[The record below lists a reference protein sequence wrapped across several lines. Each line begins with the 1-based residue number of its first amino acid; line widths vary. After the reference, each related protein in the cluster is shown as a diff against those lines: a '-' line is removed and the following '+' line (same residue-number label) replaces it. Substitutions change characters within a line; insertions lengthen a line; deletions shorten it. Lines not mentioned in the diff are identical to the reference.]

1 MSTVVKQDSI
11 QPEASRAQTFDVVIV
26 GAGFAGLYMLHRV
39 RQQGLRVR
47 LFEAGSGVGGT
58 WYWNRYPGAR
68 VDVESMEYSYSF
80 DEDLQQEWSW
90 SERYAAQPELLEYMN
105 HCADRFGLRPD
116 MQFDTRVTAAVYD
129 EATRR
134 WRVSTDRGDDIDTKY
149 CVLATGFLSAGE
161 IPDFPG
167 RDDFRG
173 DTYLTSRWPHEDV
186 DFSGKRVAV
195 IGTGSSAIQAIPI
208 IARQAG
214 HLYVFQRTP
223 SYSLPLR
230 NGPLDRDFE
239 RRVKAMYPEWRR
251 RQREESRAG
260 FIAVNNQPMAPNDQS
275 ALAVSEAE
283 RLADYEMR
291 WESGGL
297 CYYSSFIDLLTNR
310 EANETLA
317 EFVREKIRERVDDA
331 ETAELLAPKDY
342 PIMAKRLCADTGYY
356 ETYNRDNVTLVSIK
370 DSPIERLTANGVVVR
385 GEEYAVD
392 SIIFATGFDAVT
404 GAISRIDVRGRD
416 GERLNDHWE
425 GAPRAYLGLMS
436 TGFPNLFFLDGPCAN
451 GALVSPMLLSEYQ
464 VEWVDRCIAH
474 LGTGDDACI
483 EPTRAA
489 EDAWM
494 QHMHDVSE
502 GSLLYLANSW
512 YMGANIP
519 GKPRALLS
527 YLGGLVTYREQCEA
541 GEAEGY
547 RAKFT
552 LTRAREAAQA

>member
-1 MSTVVKQDSI
+1 MSSV
-11 QPEASRAQTFDVVIV
+11 ASPQSPQRAAGQRQQFDAVIV
-26 GAGFAGLYMLHRV
+26 GAGFAGLYMLHRL
-39 RQQGLRVR
+39 QQRGLAVR

-105 HCADRFGLRPD
+105 HCADRFNLRPN

-129 EATRR
+129 EDTRG
-134 WRVSTDRGDDIDTKY
+134 WRISTDRGDEVSARY
-149 CVLATGFLSAGE
+149 CILATGFLSAGE
-161 IPDFPG
+161 VPAFEG
-167 RDDFRG
+167 LDDYQG
-173 DTYLTSRWPHEDV
+173 NTYLTSRWPHEEV
-186 DFSGKRVAV
+186 DFTGQRVAV

-208 IARQAG
+208 IARQVD

-260 FIAVNNQPMAPNDQS
+260 FIAVNNQPMAPNDKS
-275 ALAVSEAE
+275 ALEVSEQE
-283 RLADYEMR
+283 RRADYEMR

-297 CYYSSFIDLLTNR
+297 CYYSSFADLLTSR

-317 EFVREKIRERVDDA
+317 EFVREKIRERVEDP
-331 ETAELLAPKDY
+331 EVAELLTPRDY
-342 PIMAKRLCADTGYY
+342 PIMAKRLCADTNYY

-370 DSPIERLTANGVVVR
+370 DAPIERLTTRGVVVR
-385 GEEYAVD
+385 GQEYAVD
-392 SIIFATGFDAVT
+392 SIVFATGFDAVT

-416 GERLNDHWE
+416 DAKLNDHWE

-436 TGFPNLFFLDGPCAN
+436 VGFPNLFFLDGPCAN
-451 GALVSPMLLSEYQ
+451 GALVSPMLLSEHQ
-464 VEWVDRCIAH
+464 VDWVDRCIAH
-474 LGTGDDACI
+474 IGTGEAASV
-483 EPTRAA
+483 EPTQAA

-494 QHMHDVSE
+494 QHMHEVSE

-527 YLGGLVTYREQCEA
+527 YLGGLEAYRQQCEA
-541 GEAEGY
+541 GEADGY
-547 RAKFT
+547 GK
-552 LTRAREAAQA
+552 LVVTRSREAAEA